1 MHFNNK
7 WYVGVGMDNARL
19 ARVAQMPVEQMIS
32 LPIEALLEMARE
44 ADEAMLEAKSLKNWI
59 NGIMDLKRSMNHQ
72 EDIILGGVNEQDADY

>member
-1 MHFNNK
+1 
-7 WYVGVGMDNARL
+7 MDNARL

-32 LPIEALLEMARE
+32 LPIEELLEMARE

-59 NGIMDLKRSMNHQ
+59 NGIMDLKRSMNNQ